1 MLKGLVT
8 KSACYTISED
18 YAVNTKEIWMNG
30 DWFYA
35 TTYTVWEDD
44 GKVTQQSPPDNLP
57 QLPKRNK
64 QFKALTKEVTEQ
76 VTKTKYTSI

>member
-1 MLKGLVT
+1 MRIVLVMLKGLVT

-35 TTYTVWEDD
+35 TTYTV
-44 GKVTQQSPPDNLP
+44 
-57 QLPKRNK
+57 
-64 QFKALTKEVTEQ
+64 
-76 VTKTKYTSI
+76 